1 MTAPVAPADLKQAR
15 IFMWIQVALSA
26 IGPLLLAGMAGI
38 SLLDLISLTQVYIVI
53 TYATAIALAVCAV
66 VLPKRQQWA
75 FVTAAVIEGLLVLN
89 SLVTLLSKGLPGL
102 LPLIFAGLALRALLT
117 RDVRTWF
124 FPQQPSVS

>member
-15 IFMWIQVALSA
+15 IFMWIQVVLSS
-26 IGPLLLAGMAGI
+26 IGPLLLAGAAGVSLAEVI
-38 SLLDLISLTQVYIVI
+38 SLAQLYIVI

-75 FVTAAVIEGLLVLN
+75 YVTAAVIEGLLALN
-89 SLVTLLSKGLPGL
+89 SLITLLSKGLPGI
-102 LPLIFAGLALRALLT
+102 LPLIFAGLALRTLLT

-124 FPQQPSVS
+124 FPPQPSVS